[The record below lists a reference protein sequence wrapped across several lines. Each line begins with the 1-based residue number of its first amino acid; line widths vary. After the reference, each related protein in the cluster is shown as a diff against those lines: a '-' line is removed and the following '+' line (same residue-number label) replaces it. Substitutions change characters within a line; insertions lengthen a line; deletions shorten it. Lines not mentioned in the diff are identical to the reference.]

1 MPRIVMTIGER
12 ETIEAG
18 VLQASPLGTLGP
30 DGRVSVGSFI
40 LQGRAAAL
48 RRLAGALQ
56 DAADLADAAPD
67 PLRERRDRE
76 EPRRIPLPE
85 SADVPGA
92 VREQAEQRPAYDQA
106 EQDELGWCLECG
118 QECGHAGH
126 RHAQGDHGTTICEQ
140 CGVTL
145 DPIT

>member
-1 MPRIVMTIGER
+1 MPRIVVTIGER
-12 ETIEAG
+12 EAIEAG

-30 DGRVSVGSFI
+30 EGRVSVGSFI
-40 LQGRAAAL
+40 LLGRAAAL

-76 EPRRIPLPE
+76 EPKRIPLPE
-85 SADVPGA
+85 SADVPQV
-92 VREQAEQRPAYDQA
+92 VRDAYERPAYDES
-106 EQDELGWCLECG
+106 EQVDTWCIECG
-118 QECGHAGH
+118 RQCGHATH